1 MSKSELDYFKQFETT
16 FKMQQLRATREGF
29 EGEDAQRLAVT
40 GLIADTARAMAEAE
54 RFHASQLAFRDVK
67 IKELERRN
75 AWQVERIKQLGG

>member
-29 EGEDAQRLAVT
+29 EWEDAQRLAVT
-40 GLIADTARAMAEAE
+40 GLIADMARAMAEAE
-54 RFHASQLAFRDVK
+54 RFHASRLSFRDVK